1 MAASAITNW
10 ISEDEHSEPLR
21 KSPDVRVHQ
30 PAPENIVDLRNQAQH
45 VSNAFDNLFARLDGI
60 GKLTQGWDSYG
71 AEAPSKGSLSV
82 LRSLIGKVL
91 AERLALIGERAIP
104 FNVAP
109 NPDGGVIA
117 EWRNGP
123 KLIEIDANPDGT
135 YSYFVKY
142 SDRSDE
148 RHGVDELAILELIPT
163 VVD

>member
-1 MAASAITNW
+1 MAAATIRYSTFVPQNQKLERATTLQTQTADNVLDLVGSQSHKVASAL
-10 ISEDEHSEPLR
+10 EDMFL
-21 KSPDVRVHQ
+21 
-30 PAPENIVDLRNQAQH
+30 
-45 VSNAFDNLFARLDGI
+45 RLDAI
-60 GKLTQGWDSYG
+60 SKLTEGWDSYG
-71 AEAPSKGSLSV
+71 ADAPSKGSLSV
-82 LRSLIGKVL
+82 LRSLIGKVV

-148 RHGVDELAILELIPT
+148 RHGVDELAVLRLIPT